1 MFLLAVLLF
10 FIALLTFLTFGCLAA
25 GAYIFVAWLAL
36 RLREPERRFKVR
48 AALSRSPTFNS
59 YMLACVTSFLI
70 FGLAHLQQPITN
82 GAEPLPNG
90 YILTAPF
97 DLLIGLLPAPTRQV
111 GFSRIERAGAP
122 ELL

>member
-10 FIALLTFLTFGCLAA
+10 FIALLTFLTFCCLAA

-70 FGLAHLQQPITN
+70 FGPAHLQQPFTN

-97 DLLIGLLPAPTRQV
+97 DRENGLLSAPTRQV